1 MTIDRIEAG
10 ARMSQAV
17 VHGGRLLTAGIV
29 ADDPVPSVA
38 AQTAQVLAKI
48 DRFLAGAGSSRSQ
61 LLKANVWLADMAC
74 FDEMNAVWDAWVVKG
89 SAPVRA
95 TVEARLAGRQCLVE
109 IMVEAAVSPPGLH
122 AYRIVNVFTV
132 DGDRLSGNALCVFED
147 ARGLSDAQMQALA
160 RQMNLSETTF
170 VLPSATA
177 DAQVRI
183 FTPAFEMPFAGHPT
197 LGTAS
202 VVGGARERVT
212 LEMKAGLVEV
222 SRQGSSWT
230 LRAARPSATRPVEAT
245 RDELARALG
254 LPAGAIS
261 DEPLWVDTGVEQL
274 IVPIATPELVKA
286 ARPVPELLLRHGYSP
301 ARGAA
306 MAYLWSPGEPE
317 WTVRFFFT
325 ADGAVRE
332 DPATGSACA
341 NLGGW
346 HIAQARSLP
355 FSATLR
361 QGDAVGRP
369 SRLGLRV
376 AVDGAIYVTGAVAE
390 LGRGTV
396 DMSTR
401 KGHRS

>member
-1 MTIDRIEAG
+1 
-10 ARMSQAV
+10 MSQAV
-17 VHGGRLLTAGIV
+17 VQGGRMITAGIV

-48 DRFLAGAGSSRSQ
+48 DRLLTGVGSSRSL
-61 LLKANVWLADMAC
+61 LLKANVWLADIAC
-74 FDEMNAVWDAWVVKG
+74 FEEMNAVWDAWVVKG
-89 SAPVRA
+89 SAPARA
-95 TVEARLAGRQCLVE
+95 TVEARLAGPQYLVE
-109 IMVEAAVSPPGLH
+109 IMVEAAVPAAGLH
-122 AYRIVNVFTV
+122 TYRIVNVFTV
-132 DGDRLSGNALCVFED
+132 DGDRFTGNPLCVFED
-147 ARGLSDAQMQALA
+147 ARGLSEAQMQALA

-197 LGTAS
+197 LGTAA

-222 SRQGSSWT
+222 SRQGPSWT
-230 LRAARPSATRPVEAT
+230 LRAARPPATRPAEAT
-245 RDELARALG
+245 RDELARTLG
-254 LPAGAIS
+254 LPAGAVS
-261 DEPLWVDTGVEQL
+261 DEPLWVVTGVEQL
-274 IVPIATPELVKA
+274 VVPIATPELVRA
-286 ARPVPELLLRHGYSP
+286 ARPVPELLLRHGYSQ

-306 MAYLWSPGEPE
+306 MAYLWSKGAPE

-346 HIAQARSLP
+346 HIARGGSLP
-355 FSATLR
+355 LSATLR

-376 AVDGAIYVTGAVAE
+376 AADGAIYVTGAVAE
-390 LGRGTV
+390 LGRGTI
-396 DMSTR
+396 DLT
-401 KGHRS
+401 